1 MIGIAR
7 LIVSIHSG
15 NPLVEEE
22 GRGVGKEK
30 VDSAVFLLVS

>member
-1 MIGIAR
+1 MIGITP
-7 LIVSIHSG
+7 LIVSTHSG
-15 NPLVEEE
+15 NPPVGEE